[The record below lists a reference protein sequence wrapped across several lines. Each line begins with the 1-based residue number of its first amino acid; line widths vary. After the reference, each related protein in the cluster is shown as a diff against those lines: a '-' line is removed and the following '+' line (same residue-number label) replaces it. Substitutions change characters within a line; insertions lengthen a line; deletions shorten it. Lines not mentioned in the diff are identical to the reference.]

1 MRLLP
6 LRLLP
11 FLCECGIGDR
21 RPRFDGAARRNRPP
35 RPCGTIGRDGR
46 DRHNGRDGRDRRDGC
61 DGRNGRTG
69 CYGCDGRDGR
79 DSAGIIREKHQ
90 IHRKKISKQR
100 IHSCFL
106 I

>member
-1 MRLLP
+1 MNIDKTD
-6 LRLLP
+6 
-11 FLCECGIGDR
+11 LCGFCRECGIGDR

-46 DRHNGRDGRDRRDGC
+46 DRHNGR
-61 DGRNGRTG
+61 N
-69 CYGCDGRDGR
+69 
-79 DSAGIIREKHQ
+79 SAGIIREKHQ

-100 IHSCFL
+100 IHRCFL